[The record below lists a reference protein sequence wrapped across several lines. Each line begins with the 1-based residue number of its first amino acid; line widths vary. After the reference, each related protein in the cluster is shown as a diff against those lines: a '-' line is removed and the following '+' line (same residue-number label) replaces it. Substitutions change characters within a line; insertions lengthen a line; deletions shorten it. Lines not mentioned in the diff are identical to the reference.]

1 MKNIYYTLNFIL
13 VVTLSL
19 ILSSCAGEERCCDED
34 VEVPVAVQ
42 VDTIYKQV
50 EKVKMG
56 PYNVQIGAFANKS
69 NAEIFLSEAKS
80 KLGSDVKIS
89 HLNDGIYRII
99 VGEYKSVEDA
109 ETMLKKVIN
118 LGFSDA
124 FIRDASGP
132 IK

>member
-19 ILSSCAGEERCCDED
+19 IISSCAGEERCCDED
-34 VEVPVAVQ
+34 VEDPVAVQ

-89 HLNDGIYRII
+89 HSNDGIYRII

-118 LGFSDA
+118 MGFSDA

-132 IK
+132 VK